1 MKHLLDK
8 LSNGLIA
15 LLLGILVCITVGGVF
30 MRYIMNAP
38 WHWVEEM
45 SGLLM
50 VWIVF
55 LGVFCAERD
64 NENLTISFL
73 TDAMRTNTRRI
84 VFVAMSIAS
93 VVVLLTAAWW
103 SWELAGA
110 VQARKTRILG
120 ISLFWIYV
128 PVTIG
133 FTVTALLMLK
143 RVFSGESSPS
153 DTGEIK

>member
-55 LGVFCAERD
+55 LGVFCA
-64 NENLTISFL
+64 
-73 TDAMRTNTRRI
+73 
-84 VFVAMSIAS
+84 
-93 VVVLLTAAWW
+93 
-103 SWELAGA
+103 
-110 VQARKTRILG
+110 
-120 ISLFWIYV
+120 
-128 PVTIG
+128 
-133 FTVTALLMLK
+133 
-143 RVFSGESSPS
+143 
-153 DTGEIK
+153 